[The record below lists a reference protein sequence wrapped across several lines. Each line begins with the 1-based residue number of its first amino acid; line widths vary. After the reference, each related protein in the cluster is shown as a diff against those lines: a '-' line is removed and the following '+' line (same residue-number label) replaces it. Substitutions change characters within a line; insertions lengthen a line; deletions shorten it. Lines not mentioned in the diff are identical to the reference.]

1 MATNCRPS
9 GPCQAPCPVLC
20 RAPCREPASTR
31 RHRGR
36 HHGGAQRGGRRLRG
50 AAIHRRGR
58 MLHIR
63 TPRRCN
69 GPPRRPRNRC
79 GHKLQPQLGPRV
91 GPSQAHR
98 PSRATPV
105 AMQAA
110 PQWWTT
116 EWARQTRARQVTS
129 TGVRWLARPRA
140 TAWRRC
146 LTPAPG
152 CSVRAPTRR
161 PRSMRLRSC
170 SPLGPAPISTLHPAP
185 RRPTRLGLHLSRTT
199 SPLMRRRPRMWRR
212 PVPTLRLA
220 PRVAASSTRTV
231 GRQYRQAAFLAPP
244 RSKLAPLDPLRAC
257 ACIPQPFRRSAVPSK
272 STSTPD
278 CKCST
283 VDQPSVLAPLSSPS
297 SSAPLP
303 QSAAQPRDAPA
314 RFGGPLHAER
324 VSANTTRAPGVAQ
337 SAHGEPFMPP
347 AEAPPLASHAGHAS
361 ASVPAASFDLLEELP
376 LNSDVEERAS
386 LESADGVSVP
396 SRSRRSSRSLSRR
409 DSADVASLSAESPLS
424 LHRDSAAARDE
435 QPAAEDATKRIDTPT
450 CSEGEGPSEGEQH
463 DSGAVAESAGA
474 DALAPRR
481 NLGSQLLEEPLA
493 PAASHAPVERPS
505 MSQASAM
512 AKFKSAAAA
521 VGCAQAVR
529 QSTAGGAAP
538 APAAVPLST
547 LSLGAKKSSAVHRPA
562 IAQKIMRLGASG
574 SDSDG
579 SSTEVPGAAFAP
591 RVTGDD
597 DSDFD

>member
-1 MATNCRPS
+1 M
-9 GPCQAPCPVLC
+9 
-20 RAPCREPASTR
+20 
-31 RHRGR
+31 
-36 HHGGAQRGGRRLRG
+36 
-50 AAIHRRGR
+50 
-58 MLHIR
+58 
-63 TPRRCN
+63 
-69 GPPRRPRNRC
+69 
-79 GHKLQPQLGPRV
+79 
-91 GPSQAHR
+91 
-98 PSRATPV
+98 
-105 AMQAA
+105 
-110 PQWWTT
+110 
-116 EWARQTRARQVTS
+116 
-129 TGVRWLARPRA
+129 
-140 TAWRRC
+140 
-146 LTPAPG
+146 
-152 CSVRAPTRR
+152 
-161 PRSMRLRSC
+161 
-170 SPLGPAPISTLHPAP
+170 
-185 RRPTRLGLHLSRTT
+185 
-199 SPLMRRRPRMWRR
+199 
-212 PVPTLRLA
+212 
-220 PRVAASSTRTV
+220 
-231 GRQYRQAAFLAPP
+231 
-244 RSKLAPLDPLRAC
+244 
-257 ACIPQPFRRSAVPSK
+257 PSK

-278 CKCST
+278 CKYTT

-314 RFGGPLHAER
+314 RFGGPHAER
-324 VSANTTRAPGVAQ
+324 VSANKTRAPRVAQ

-347 AEAPPLASHAGHAS
+347 AEAPPAEAPPLTSRAGHVS

-396 SRSRRSSRSLSRR
+396 SRTRRSSRSLSRR
-409 DSADVASLSAESPLS
+409 DSADAASVSAESPLS
-424 LHRDSAAARDE
+424 LHRDIAAARDE
-435 QPAAEDATKRIDTPT
+435 QPAAEDATKQIDTPT

-463 DSGAVAESAGA
+463 DSGAVAERTGAG
-474 DALAPRR
+474 ALAPRR

-493 PAASHAPVERPS
+493 PAASPAPVERPS

-521 VGCAQAVR
+521 VGCVQAAR
-529 QSTAGGAAP
+529 QSTAGGSAP

-579 SSTEVPGAAFAP
+579 SSTEVPGAGGVFAP